1 MTTVNI
7 ILWVFIAV
15 QIGLLIGLF
24 VMGVRMLLAE
34 RRRRM
39 KESVAHAVDRWVEEV
54 KTPTHISP
62 PSFATNY
69 LLNEGF
75 LLLIRKPDQSIKLTT
90 PAGGENLLAYFTVD
104 HHTGTPILING
115 VTNERVAVDSEFI
128 NHWLTTN
135 YTER

>member
-1 MTTVNI
+1 MTAVNI

-15 QIGLLIGLF
+15 QIRLIA
-24 VMGVRMLLAE
+24 MGVRLFLSE

-39 KESVAHAVDRWVEEV
+39 KESVARAVDRWVEAV
-54 KTPTHISP
+54 KTPTNISP

-90 PAGGENLLAYFTVD
+90 PVGGENLLACFTVD
-104 HHTGTPILING
+104 HHTDTPILVNG
-115 VTNERVAVDSEFI
+115 VTNERVVVDAEFI
-128 NHWLTTN
+128 NRWLTTN